1 MKCTYKSVF
10 LSVKIFT
17 LAFHVQLELMAKWRW
32 KGALNW
38 DSIDEVFKCVG
49 FQYMLFLFVCLI
61 VIKVEH
67 SNIFLEKDLEIF
79 MQLTIDVNF
88 NRVFL

>member
-1 MKCTYKSVF
+1 
-10 LSVKIFT
+10 
-17 LAFHVQLELMAKWRW
+17 
-32 KGALNW
+32 
-38 DSIDEVFKCVG
+38 
-49 FQYMLFLFVCLI
+49 MLFLFVCLI

-88 NRVFL
+88 NRVFLQDFQRNLLIVYLELQINKGKVYSVNK